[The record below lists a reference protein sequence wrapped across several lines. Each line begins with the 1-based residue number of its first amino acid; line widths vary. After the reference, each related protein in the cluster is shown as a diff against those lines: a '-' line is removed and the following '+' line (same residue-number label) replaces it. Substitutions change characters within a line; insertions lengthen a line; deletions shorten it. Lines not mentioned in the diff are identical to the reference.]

1 MRILFVCLGNICR
14 SPTAEGL
21 MRHVLEQEGLTGE
34 IEVESAGTGNWHVG
48 SPPDRRATKAA
59 AARGYE
65 LRGRARQVDVS
76 DFRRYDLLI
85 AMDRANR
92 NELLMIAPDTRAR
105 EKVKMLREFDPECAG
120 AERIPDVPDPYY
132 GPADGFD
139 EVVDIIER
147 SVRGMLEKISPA
159 AVEKRA

>member
-1 MRILFVCLGNICR
+1 MRLLFVCLGNICR

-21 MRHVLEQEGLTGE
+21 MRHILEREGLAGE

-48 SPPDRRATKAA
+48 SPPDRRASAA
-59 AARGYE
+59 AATRGYE
-65 LRGRARQVDVS
+65 LRGKARQVDVA

-92 NELLMIAPDTRAR
+92 NELIMLAPDTRAR
-105 EKVKMLREFDPECAG
+105 EKIKMLREFDPEVG
-120 AERIPDVPDPYY
+120 EAERTPDVPDPYY

-139 EVVDIIER
+139 DVVEIIER
-147 SVRGMLEKISPA
+147 SCRGLLEAISPA
-159 AVEKRA
+159 LEKRT